1 MRIHGKLKIRIAA
14 CEHRS
19 FANAPALPYNSIL
32 MHTVIETPIYLRDAK
47 AAGLTESEGMAI
59 VDLLAIQPDAGD
71 LIPGTGGA
79 RKVRVAGRGKG
90 KSGGYRV
97 ITFYP
102 GADLPVFLLNV
113 FAKGDKINLTMA
125 ERNELR
131 TILTEIARTYRQGV
145 RRHEQGRQ

>member
-1 MRIHGKLKIRIAA
+1 
-14 CEHRS
+14 
-19 FANAPALPYNSIL
+19 

-47 AAGLTESEGMAI
+47 AAGLTESERLAI

-97 ITFYP
+97 ITFYT

-145 RRHEQGRQ
+145 GRHEQGRQ